1 MFLFCRQYV
10 KVKDVFLPVIVLSF
24 QFCLYLNVDCRNI
37 LEQKKMFSLNKRS
50 PLNSS
55 IDVTFDLSRF
65 RLD

>member
-1 MFLFCRQYV
+1 M

-24 QFCLYLNVDCRNI
+24 QFCFYLNVDCRDI
-37 LEQKKMFSLNKRS
+37 LEQKKKMSSLNKGS

>member
-24 QFCLYLNVDCRNI
+24 QFCLYLNVDFRNT
-37 LEQKKMFSLNKRS
+37 LEQKKMSSLNKGS